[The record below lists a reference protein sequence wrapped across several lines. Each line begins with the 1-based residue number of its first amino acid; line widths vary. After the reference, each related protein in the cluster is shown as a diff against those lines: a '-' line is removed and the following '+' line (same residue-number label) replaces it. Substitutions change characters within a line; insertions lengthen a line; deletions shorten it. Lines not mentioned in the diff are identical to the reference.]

1 MANKKPKNTSQIT
14 PYQKSSKLV
23 DIVKECKLIEIPDEA
38 IKNVIEMDTGV
49 RPTDAQLQDLVET
62 ARREVREQH
71 IEIDIHMEE
80 MIKYG
85 LYKDN
90 MRQHSMLTR
99 LEQIIYTMI
108 IEEAVKQGD
117 MKNRNLILAMSNALT
132 KVFGA
137 KNQTATNITFLGRTK
152 QLLEER
158 LEGNDTEIN
167 KKTSIMVKGKKED
180 MEKLISEAVDI
191 KDIQRNR
198 VA

>member
-1 MANKKPKNTSQIT
+1 MKPKNPNQIT

-23 DIVKECKLIEIPDEA
+23 NIVKECKLIEIPDEA

-49 RPTDAQLQDLVET
+49 RPTNEQLNDLIET
-62 ARREVREQH
+62 ARREVREEH
-71 IEIDIHMEE
+71 IEIDIHMDE

-90 MRQHSMLTR
+90 MRQQSMLTR
-99 LEQIIYTMI
+99 LEQIVYTMI
-108 IEEAVKQGD
+108 LEEAVKPGD
-117 MKNRNLILAMSNALT
+117 MKNRNLILAMNNSLI

-137 KNQTATNITFLGRTK
+137 KNQNATNITFLGRTK

-158 LEGNDTEIN
+158 LQGNDTEIN
-167 KKTSIMVKGKKED
+167 RKTSIMVKGKKED

-191 KDIQRNR
+191 KEIQRNR